1 MDQEDVALPAH
12 DQSEE
17 EIEFQVP
24 GNVFLG
30 MEPSCSMQK
39 IANVTAGAP
48 FLVQVACFAVSRVA

>member
-1 MDQEDVALPAH
+1 MALPAH